1 MAVEIVS
8 IADDTP
14 VPANVVF
21 GDGCRLEKRRE
32 TFQRFRSTQQPG
44 LRLGDRVEI
53 HIWSS
58 FSIEPDGVVDVGDDS
73 VLVGA
78 SIMCAERVAIG
89 KRVVVSY
96 NVAIADC
103 DFHPL
108 DPELR
113 RLDAIAN
120 APEATTAR
128 PPLVSRPVTIED
140 DAWIGIGAV
149 VLKGV
154 TIGAAARVAAG
165 AVVTTSVPAGAYA
178 AGNPARVAAE
188 EE

>member
-1 MAVEIVS
+1 MAIEILS

-14 VPANVVF
+14 VPENVVF
-21 GDGCRLEKRRE
+21 GEGCRLEKRRE
-32 TFQRFRSTQQPG
+32 TFQRFRSARQPG
-44 LRLGDRVEI
+44 LRFGDRVEI

-58 FSIEPDGVVDVGDDS
+58 FSVEPDGVVEVGDDV

-78 SIMCAERVAIG
+78 SIMCAERVTIG

-108 DPELR
+108 DPGQR
-113 RLDAIAN
+113 KLDAIAN
-120 APEATTAR
+120 APGGSGPR
-128 PPLVSRPVTIED
+128 PPLVSRPVTIGD

-149 VLKGV
+149 ILKGV
-154 TIGAAARVAAG
+154 SVGAGARVAPG
-165 AVVTTSVPAGAYA
+165 AVVTASVPAGAHV
-178 AGNPARVAAE
+178 AGNPARVTSEAS
-188 EE
+188 